1 METHSPDFMTFA
13 LRLAVTFFF
22 VAANGFFV
30 AAEFALVKVQVNQLR
45 ERSKRSKRARVAYHI
60 RSHLDM
66 YLSAC
71 QLGITLSSLILGWRS
86 SKMPSRRSWAR
97 LRTSSTIRWRWF

>member
-1 METHSPDFMTFA
+1 METHSTDLTTFV
-13 LRLAVTFFF
+13 LRLSATFFF

-30 AAEFALVKVQVNQLR
+30 AAEFALVKVQATQLR
-45 ERSKRSKRARVAYHI
+45 ERSKRSRRARTAYHI

-71 QLGITLSSLILGWRS
+71 QLGITLSSLILGWLAEPRGAGA
-86 SKMPSRRSWAR
+86 PQQE
-97 LRTSSTIRWRWF
+97 LRDGGLGEPA